1 MTRKEVEDKF
11 GKSNGNVEVQIIIM
25 KHMATW
31 QWLMKM
37 MKLFKLV

>member
-11 GKSNGNVEVQIIIM
+11 GKSNGNVEGSNYM